1 MLNLLNS
8 TEGAP
13 NTKSDLF
20 TPFRTTGGSNKCPL
34 AGRFQ
39 MELLDAV
46 DVVVELATI
55 FCEVGESLFLLLLF
69 FFLTGQI

>member
-1 MLNLLNS
+1 MPPTQKATSLH
-8 TEGAP
+8 
-13 NTKSDLF
+13 LF
-20 TPFRTTGGSNKCPL
+20 EPQVVPTSAG

-55 FCEVGESLFLLLLF
+55 FCEVGESCVF
-69 FFLTGQI
+69 FY